1 MISSI
6 LILYLSSSDLFSD
19 KNGNLLKTGD
29 VVKFETLADTL
40 ETIANLGADAF
51 YTGKIAEDLVR
62 DVQEAG
68 IVRWI
73 QSWSVFQL
81 LYIWCLLD
89 NNVIAKQSKRKSRQ
103 SPFKT

>member
-68 IVRWI
+68 IVR
-73 QSWSVFQL
+73 
-81 LYIWCLLD
+81 
-89 NNVIAKQSKRKSRQ
+89 
-103 SPFKT
+103 